1 MTLPYWEE
9 KAREEFLNV
18 FRKILSHYC
27 YLYLFQELYE
37 AEHILN
43 IPIHVNGQIIFQ
55 LRCDRGHVEN
65 VASIRRIAK
74 SQELTAS
81 FENSINGKEAGK
93 HQAGQSP
100 DIRNAWE

>member
-1 MTLPYWEE
+1 MH
-9 KAREEFLNV
+9 EEFLNV
-18 FRKILSHYC
+18 YRKILSHYC

-43 IPIHVNGQIIFQ
+43 IPIYVNGQIIFQ

-65 VASIRRIAK
+65 VASIRRIAI
-74 SQELTAS
+74 SPELTAS
-81 FENSINGKEAGK
+81 FQNSINGKEAGK

>member
-1 MTLPYWEE
+1 ML
-9 KAREEFLNV
+9 R
-18 FRKILSHYC
+18 HYC

-37 AEHILN
+37 AEHIFKISIYVNSLLL
-43 IPIHVNGQIIFQ
+43 NGQIIFQ

-65 VASIRRIAK
+65 VTSTRRIAK

-93 HQAGQSP
+93 HQAGHS
-100 DIRNAWE
+100 

>member
-9 KAREEFLNV
+9 KAHGEFLNV
-18 FRKILSHYC
+18 YRKILSHYC
-27 YLYLFQELYE
+27 YLNLFQELYE

-43 IPIHVNGQIIFQ
+43 IPIYVNGQII
-55 LRCDRGHVEN
+55 
-65 VASIRRIAK
+65 ASIRRIAK